1 MSPQIHI
8 HPQPQKVTLFGSKV
22 FAEMINQIKVR
33 SFWMRVGLN
42 PMTGVLIR
50 RRKFGQE
57 HAEPKPCND
66 GGRDRSAMSS
76 SRGVP
81 RIAGRSTRS

>member
-1 MSPQIHI
+1 
-8 HPQPQKVTLFGSKV
+8 
-22 FAEMINQIKVR
+22 
-33 SFWMRVGLN
+33 MRVGLN

-66 GGRDRSAMSS
+66 GGRDRSQIHQKLERNKEGPSLRVCRES
-76 SRGVP
+76 ISWRHLDLGF
-81 RIAGRSTRS
+81 